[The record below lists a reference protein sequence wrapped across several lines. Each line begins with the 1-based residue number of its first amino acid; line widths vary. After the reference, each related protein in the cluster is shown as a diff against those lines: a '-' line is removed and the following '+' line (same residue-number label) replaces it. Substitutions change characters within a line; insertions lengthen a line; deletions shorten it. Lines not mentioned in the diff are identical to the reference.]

1 MYRHVAIASQNTKC
15 VVLNL
20 ETRSYHQINFFPI
33 FFIEN
38 EYFNSSLCHTKLN
51 WLKKAQ
57 SLLVGS
63 HFADRHLA
71 SSSMTLSFG
80 QHLVVQDSFVKAK
93 CHYTKC
99 PSIVILYRQKCLSAY
114 GLTKT
119 EDTEARVLH

>member
-71 SSSMTLSFG
+71 NTPKTLPLANIWSYRT
-80 QHLVVQDSFVKAK
+80 HLLKRN
-93 CHYTKC
+93 
-99 PSIVILYRQKCLSAY
+99 VITQNAYLLLYFIDRSVCQLM
-114 GLTKT
+114 
-119 EDTEARVLH
+119 V